1 MPNVREL
8 LESAAP
14 YDARPHASAPA
25 AELRRL
31 GQRRQRRS
39 QAVGVVIGV
48 TAVALSIVGIVR
60 FVVPLQGQVAPSTTT
75 GPSPRSS
82 FTPQPVPSPT
92 GPDLG
97 ALAGTRWIPD
107 LIGSGVSTVQAYPDE
122 PGNLPRALMTF
133 EPGHVLVLD
142 YIERGRTTTV
152 RGTWAAT
159 SDTPA
164 LDARTHGS
172 LRLSLIAPPH
182 APSVLVLL
190 LNRFSIVS
198 SYAMYVPV
206 GPPPSLE
213 ALTMSA
219 YENASGV
226 AVFDLVKP
234 GAVLPSAYPRR
245 P

>member
-14 YDARPHASAPA
+14 YDARAHASG

-159 SDTPA
+159 SQSPA
-164 LDARTHGS
+164 LDVDARGD
-172 LRLSLIAPPH
+172 LRLTLATPSH
-182 APSVLVLL
+182 APNTLVLL
-190 LNRFSIVS
+190 LNRLSLVKSF
-198 SYAMYVPV
+198 AMFVPDN
-206 GPPPSLE
+206 PPPSI
-213 ALTMSA
+213 AHLTMSA
-219 YENASGV
+219 YSNASGV
-226 AVFDLVKP
+226 IIADLVKP
-234 GAVLPSAYPRR
+234 GYVLPSVYPQR